1 MREKLDRNWLPC
13 KLYEAEK
20 DEDEQAW
27 EKVVNGE
34 EKSNVDYIIYRRK
47 AIGFLGRW

>member
-1 MREKLDRNWLPC
+1 MREKLDRNRLLC

-27 EKVVNGE
+27 QKVVNGE
-34 EKSNVDYIIYRRK
+34 GKSNVDYFIGQCK
-47 AIGFLGRW
+47 AIGF